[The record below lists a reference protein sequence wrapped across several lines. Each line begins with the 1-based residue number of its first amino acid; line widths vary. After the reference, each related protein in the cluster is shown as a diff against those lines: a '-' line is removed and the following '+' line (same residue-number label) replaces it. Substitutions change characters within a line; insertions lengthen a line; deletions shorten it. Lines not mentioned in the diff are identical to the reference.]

1 MSGIRVTV
9 DINATG
15 TSVRG
20 LVVATDRIRVVRFS
34 GWLEL
39 MQALD
44 RLICESYPVEAKEA
58 H

>member
-9 DINATG
+9 DINATD

-20 LVVATDRIRVVRFS
+20 LVVANDRIRVVRFS

-39 MQALD
+39 MQVLD
-44 RLICESYPVEAKEA
+44 RLVCESRPAGATEAR
-58 H
+58 